1 MLHQSNV
8 GGLLRKLKHIA
19 NAVIWTLAGLFVLVM
34 VLLHV
39 PSCQQFMGRRVAS
52 ALSDKLGA
60 RVSVG
65 RVDLGFLNRL
75 IIDDVVLLDQQGD
88 SMLVASRLAAH
99 VDVLPLLQGQV
110 SVSSV
115 QLFSARA
122 DLYRLPDGKM
132 NFQFVVDSLA
142 SRDTTAAPKPLDVHV
157 GSLILRRCALKWNHH
172 YRADDISAHLVLE
185 RLTDNL
191 VNLKVKKLALH
202 TGTGLR
208 IDDLAFEL
216 FADRTHATL
225 DDFVL
230 RMPHTTLR
238 LGTITATYALPST
251 GRLGAPRL
259 SDGIL
264 MPSLQYEGSILPS
277 TIRLS
282 DVSSFVPRLGRFTD
296 DVDLTASF
304 SGTSTSLRVSG
315 VELRSRP
322 SGIEL
327 RADGSVKGWNR
338 NMSWVANVTRLA
350 LPDGAI
356 AHWVG
361 QWDGHVVL
369 PQEVSRLGAI
379 AFRGFL
385 GGKGDQ
391 LTLRG
396 LLSTDAGKARLAL
409 GRDGHDYSAHVE
421 TEGFDLGR
429 LLADDRLGT
438 VVARL
443 HAKATAKS
451 LSDRDATLSVEGSLK
466 RFDYGGYS
474 FGHLAANMAYVR
486 RTLTGTLTADDPKLQ
501 LRLSGN
507 YHVDSGEY
515 DVNARVDRLSPS
527 AVLRLNTSA
536 DFTLSGMTL
545 DAAHHGGHTRL
556 QMDAPFARILAD
568 GRFSY
573 ATLKASMAS
582 LIARRLPTLPGLPQV
597 NAIPGNELAFR
608 ADIDDAAWMN
618 QLLGIPLTL
627 RQPLHVEGSM
637 DDRTGMVELSA
648 VAPAVVWKDTPLSG
662 ISVDVSTDN
671 DTLKAQAGVR
681 WSDDASDGPRYEL
694 TATAF
699 NNRLHALLGYD
710 NASAT
715 LPLRG
720 TINAETL
727 FFRDVD
733 QTAAAHVTVH
743 PSLVQVG
750 DSTWHVEPS
759 DIVYSQNRL
768 LVDHFA
774 ISHGRQHIAVSG
786 KATHS
791 SADSLL
797 VDLNDVDVSYIL
809 NLVNF
814 HSVDFAGRASG
825 RAVLSSVLGN
835 PSATA
840 RLRVADFR
848 FEEGEMGTLHADVE
862 YNKVTKAI
870 ELKAVADDG
879 PGVTTH
885 IDGYVA
891 PADDDIRLA
900 IRADGT
906 RLDFLKGFC
915 GSFLDDIRAHC
926 YGEVDLIGPLSK
938 PNLTGNVRAKGSVR
952 VSPLNTV
959 YSFDNL
965 RVEARPDEITFLGDT
980 LYDRDRHIG
989 ILSGVL
995 HHRALTR
1002 LTYDLNVRAQNLLGF
1017 DTHEFGDNTFY
1028 GTIYA
1033 TGNCAIRGRSGEVSL
1048 DIDATPE
1055 SGSQIVYNAASP
1067 DAVSDRQFIHWHD
1080 VTPDS
1085 VASVAS
1091 TASDSLS
1098 ATAPNI
1104 PSDLRINFLINAN
1117 PNLTLKV
1124 VMDNTTGDYIALN
1137 GDGAI
1142 RASYFNKGAFDMFGN
1157 FVVDHGTYGITIQN
1171 IIKRQFL
1178 FQPGGTI
1185 TFGGDPYNAALHL
1198 AAKYSLAAVS
1208 LADLNI
1214 GRSFSTNNIRVDC
1227 LMNITGT
1234 PQDPKVDFSL
1244 DMPTV
1249 NSDAKQMVYSLINS
1263 EEEMNQQVLYLL
1275 AVGRFRSQSGNNAN
1289 ENPEGQSQTTL
1300 AMQSLLSG
1308 TISQQ
1313 LNNMLSSTLNTDN
1326 WNFGA
1331 NISTGNEGWTNAEYE
1346 GILNGRLLNNRLL
1359 LNGQF
1364 GYRDNANTDNTSF
1377 IGDFDIRYLIFPNGN
1392 FAIHV
1397 YNQANDRYFTRN
1409 SLNTQGLGIV
1419 LKKDFNGWRDLLG
1432 GGKKKRKAK
1441 NASSQK
1447 SRKK

>member
-1 MLHQSNV
+1 
-8 GGLLRKLKHIA
+8 
-19 NAVIWTLAGLFVLVM
+19 M
-34 VLLHV
+34 VCLHV
-39 PSCQQFMGRRVAS
+39 PSCQQFLGARVAS
-52 ALSDKLGA
+52 ALSARLGT

-65 RVDLGFLNRL
+65 RVDLGFLNRI
-75 IIDDVVLLDQQGD
+75 IIDDVTLLDQQGD

-99 VDVLPLLQGQV
+99 VDVVPLLQGRV

-115 QLFSARA
+115 QLFSTRA
-122 DLYRLPDGKM
+122 DLYRLPNGKM

-142 SRDTTAAPKPLDVHV
+142 SRDTTAAPRPLDVRV
-157 GSLILRRCALKWNHH
+157 ASLILRRCAVRWNRRHEA
-172 YRADDISAHLVLE
+172 RDISAHLVLE
-185 RLTDNL
+185 RLTDDML
-191 VNLKVKKLALH
+191 NLKVKRLALS
-202 TGTGLR
+202 TPAGLR
-208 IDDLAFEL
+208 VDDLRFE
-216 FADRTHATL
+216 FVADRTHATL
-225 DDFVL
+225 TGLVL
-230 RMPHTTLR
+230 RLPHTTLR
-238 LGTITATYALPST
+238 LGDVAATYALAAT
-251 GRLGAPRL
+251 AGRTTPRL
-259 SDGIL
+259 TDGIL

-277 TIRLS
+277 TIRLA
-282 DVSSFVPRLGRFTD
+282 DVAALVPRLARMAD
-296 DVDLTASF
+296 DIELKASF
-304 SGTSTSLRVSG
+304 SGTGTSLRIGSLDLSSRPSG
-315 VELRSRP
+315 VELH
-322 SGIEL
+322 
-327 RADGSVKGWNR
+327 ADGSVSGWDR
-338 NMSWVANVTRLA
+338 KMSWVANVGRMA
-350 LPDGAI
+350 VPDGAL
-356 AHWVG
+356 ARWLG
-361 QWDGHVVL
+361 QWDRHAAL
-369 PQEVSRLGAI
+369 PRQVARLGAV
-379 AFRGFL
+379 AFKGFL
-385 GGKGDQ
+385 GGKGDR

-396 LLSTDAGKARLAL
+396 LVATDAGRARLAL
-409 GRDGHDYSAHVE
+409 GRDGHDYSARVQ
-421 TEGFDLGR
+421 TDGFDLGR
-429 LLADDRLGT
+429 LLDDQRLGT
-438 VVARL
+438 VAGRL
-443 HAKATAKS
+443 HAKATGASPADRNAS
-451 LSDRDATLSVEGSLK
+451 LSAEGSLQ
-466 RFDYGGYS
+466 RFDYGGHS
-474 FGHLAANMAYVR
+474 FGPIAAKLAFAR
-486 RTLTGTLTADDPKLQ
+486 RTLSGVLTADDPKLQ
-501 LRLSGN
+501 MRLSGDW
-507 YHVDSGEY
+507 HVDSREY
-515 DVNARVDRLSPS
+515 EVSAQVDRLAPA
-527 AVLRLNTSA
+527 AVLHLGTQP
-536 DFTLSGMTL
+536 DYTLSAITIG
-545 DAAHHGGHTRL
+545 AAHRGGHTRL
-556 QMDAPFARILAD
+556 QVDAPFATILAQ

-573 ATLKASMAS
+573 ATLPASVAS
-582 LIARRLPTLPGLPQV
+582 LIARRLPTMPGLPRV
-597 NAIPGNELAFR
+597 KTAPGNELDFS
-608 ADIDDAAWMN
+608 ADISDATWMSR
-618 QLLGIPLTL
+618 LFGIPLTL
-627 RQPLHVEGSM
+627 RQPLHVEGAM
-637 DDRTGMVELSA
+637 DDRTGRVELRA
-648 VAPAVVWKDTPLSG
+648 EAPALVWKDTPLSG
-662 ISVDVSTDN
+662 VGVDVDTDN
-671 DTLKAQAGVR
+671 DTLKARAALR
-681 WSDDASDGPRYEL
+681 WSDDAARGPRYEL
-694 TATAF
+694 RAAAA

-710 NASAT
+710 NASAS

-720 TINAETL
+720 AIDSETL
-727 FFRDVD
+727 FFRGEG
-733 QTAAAHVTVH
+733 QAPSAHVTVH
-743 PSLVQVG
+743 PSQVQVG

-786 KATHS
+786 MATPS

-814 HSVDFAGRASG
+814 HSVSFAGRASG
-825 RAVLSSVLGN
+825 RAVLT
-835 PSATA
+835 SALAHPAAKA
-840 RLRVADFR
+840 RLQVADFR
-848 FEEGEMGTLHADVE
+848 FEDGQMGTLHADVE
-862 YNKVTKAI
+862 YNQATKTI
-870 ELKAVADDG
+870 ELRSVADDG
-879 PGVTTH
+879 PGATTR

-906 RLDFLKGFC
+906 RLEFLKGFC
-915 GSFLDDIRAHC
+915 GSFLDRIQAHG
-926 YGEVDLIGPLSK
+926 YGEVDLIGPLSR
-938 PNLTGNVRAKGSVR
+938 PNLTGALRARGSVR
-952 VSPLNTV
+952 VTPLNTV

-965 RVEARPDEITFLGDT
+965 RVEARPDEITFPGDT

-989 ILSGVL
+989 VLSGVL
-995 HHRALTR
+995 RHRALTR
-1002 LTYDLNVRAQNLLGF
+1002 LTYDLDVRAQHLLGF
-1017 DTHEFGDNTFY
+1017 DTHEFGDNTFF

-1048 DIDATPE
+1048 DIDATPDA
-1055 SGSQIVYNAASP
+1055 GSQITYNAATP

-1080 VTPDS
+1080 ATPSPADSTAADS
-1085 VASVAS
+1085 VP
-1091 TASDSLS
+1091 
-1098 ATAPNI
+1098 ATGPDI
-1104 PSDLRINFLINAN
+1104 PADLRINFLINAN
-1117 PNLTLKV
+1117 PNLTLRV

-1157 FVVDHGTYGITIQN
+1157 FVVDHGTYGLTIQN
-1171 IIKRQFL
+1171 IIKRQFI

-1234 PQDPKVDFSL
+1234 PHDPKVDFSL

-1275 AVGRFRSQSGNNAN
+1275 AVGRFRSQSGNNAS
-1289 ENPEGQSQTTL
+1289 ENPEAQSQTTL

-1331 NISTGNEGWTNAEYE
+1331 NISTGNEGWNNAEYE

-1409 SLNTQGLGIV
+1409 SLNTQGLGVV
-1419 LKKDFNGWRDLLG
+1419 LKKDFNGWRDLFG

-1441 NASSQK
+1441 DST
-1447 SRKK
+1447 SRKKGKK

>member
-1 MLHQSNV
+1 MLHQSENV

-39 PSCQQFMGRRVAS
+39 PSCQQF
-52 ALSDKLGA
+52 LGA
-60 RVSVG
+60 RVAAALSERLGTRVSVK
-65 RVDLGFLNRL
+65 RVDLGFLNRI

-99 VDVLPLLQGQV
+99 VDVVPLLQGRV

-115 QLFSARA
+115 QLFSTRA
-122 DLYRLPDGKM
+122 DLYHLPDGTM

-142 SRDTTAAPKPLDVHV
+142 SRDTTAARRPIDVRV
-157 GSLILRRCALKWNHH
+157 ASLILRRCAVKWDHR
-172 YRADDISAHLVLE
+172 YQAGDISAHLVLE
-185 RLTDNL
+185 RFTDDV
-191 VNLKVKKLALH
+191 VNLKVKRLSL
-202 TGTGLR
+202 GTTAGLR
-208 IDDLAFEL
+208 IDDLGFEFL
-216 FADRTHATL
+216 ADRNHATL
-225 DDFVL
+225 TGFVMH
-230 RMPHTTLR
+230 MPHTTLR
-238 LGTITATYALPST
+238 LGRVAATYVLPAA
-251 GRLGAPRL
+251 GRHGRSRL
-259 SDGIL
+259 TDGIV
-264 MPSLQYEGSILPS
+264 MPSLQYEGTILPS

-282 DVSSFVPRLGRFTD
+282 DVAALVPRMGRLAD
-296 DVDLTASF
+296 DIQLTASF
-304 SGTSTSLRVSG
+304 SGTSTSLRIGALNLSSRPSG
-315 VELRSRP
+315 VELQ
-322 SGIEL
+322 
-327 RADGSVKGWNR
+327 ADGSLNGWDR
-338 NMSWVANVTRLA
+338 KMSWVANVKRMA
-350 LPDGAI
+350 LPDGAL
-356 AHWVG
+356 ARWLG
-361 QWDGHVVL
+361 QWDDRTTL
-369 PQEVSRLGAI
+369 PKEVTRLGTI
-379 AFRGFL
+379 GFKGFL
-385 GGKGDQ
+385 GGKGEQ

-396 LLSTDAGKARLAL
+396 LLSTGAGKARLAL
-409 GRDGHDYSAHVE
+409 GRDGHDYSARVE
-421 TEGFDLGR
+421 TDGFDVGR
-429 LLADDRLGT
+429 VLDNRQLGT
-438 VVARL
+438 VAARL
-443 HAKATAKS
+443 HAKATAAS
-451 LSDRDATLSVEGSLK
+451 PADRNAVLSAEGSLQ

-474 FGHLAANMAYVR
+474 FGSIAAKMAFAR
-486 RTLTGTLTADDPKLQ
+486 RKLTATLTADDPKLQ
-501 LRLSGN
+501 MRLSGD
-507 YHVDSGEY
+507 YHVDSHEY
-515 DVNARVDRLSPS
+515 EVDAQVDRLSPP
-527 AVLRLNTSA
+527 AVLHLATSP
-536 DFTLSGMTL
+536 DYVLSAITIG
-545 DAAHHGGHTRL
+545 AAHRGGHTRL
-556 QMDAPFARILAD
+556 QVDAPFASIRAQ
-568 GRFSY
+568 GHFSY
-573 ATLKASMAS
+573 ASLANSVASVM
-582 LIARRLPTLPGLPQV
+582 ARRLPTMPGLPHV
-597 NAIPGNELAFR
+597 KSVPGNELDFS
-608 ADIDDAAWMN
+608 ADIADATWMN

-627 RQPLHVEGSM
+627 RRPLHVEGAM
-637 DDRTGMVELSA
+637 DDRTGQVELSA
-648 VAPAVVWKDTPLSG
+648 EAPALVWKDTPLSG
-662 ISVDVSTDN
+662 VSVDVSTDN
-671 DTLKAQAGVR
+671 DTLKARAALR
-681 WSDDASDGPRYEL
+681 MSDDASAGPRYEL
-694 TATAF
+694 RAAAF
-699 NNRLHALLGYD
+699 NNRLHTLLGYD

-727 FFRDVD
+727 FFRDD
-733 QTAAAHVTVH
+733 GQADAAHVTVH
-743 PSLVQVG
+743 PSEVQVG

-759 DIVYSQNRL
+759 DIVYTQNRL

-786 KATHS
+786 KATAS

-825 RAVLSSVLGN
+825 RAVLSSVFAH
-835 PSATA
+835 PSAKA
-840 RLRVADFR
+840 RLQVAGFR
-848 FEEGEMGTLHADVE
+848 FEDGEMGTLHADVE
-862 YNKVTKAI
+862 YNKATKTI
-870 ELKAVADDG
+870 ELRSVADDG
-879 PGVTTH
+879 PGVTTR

-891 PADDDIRLA
+891 PSDDDIRLA
-900 IRADGT
+900 ICADGT
-906 RLDFLKGFC
+906 RLEFLKGFC
-915 GSFLDDIRAHC
+915 GSFLDNIQANG
-926 YGEVDLIGPLSK
+926 YGEVDLIGPLSR
-938 PNLTGNVRAKGSVR
+938 PNLTGSLRARGSVR

-965 RVEARPDEITFLGDT
+965 RVEARPNEIAFPGDT

-995 HHRALTR
+995 RHKALTR

-1048 DIDATPE
+1048 DIDATPDA
-1055 SGSQIVYNAASP
+1055 GSQITYNAASP

-1080 VTPDS
+1080 ATPSPADSAAADS
-1085 VASVAS
+1085 VPAA
-1091 TASDSLS
+1091 
-1098 ATAPNI
+1098 APDI
-1104 PSDLRINFLINAN
+1104 PADLRINFLINAN
-1117 PNLTLKV
+1117 PNLTLRV
-1124 VMDNTTGDYIALN
+1124 VMDNATGDYIALN

-1157 FVVDHGTYGITIQN
+1157 FVVDHGTYGVTIQN

-1234 PQDPKVDFSL
+1234 PHDPKVDFSL

-1275 AVGRFRSQSGNNAN
+1275 AVGRFRSQSGNNAG
-1289 ENPEGQSQTTL
+1289 ENPEAQSQTTL

-1331 NISTGNEGWTNAEYE
+1331 NISTGNEGWNNAEYE

-1364 GYRDNANTDNTSF
+1364 GYRDNANTENTSF

-1409 SLNTQGLGIV
+1409 SLNTQGLGVV
-1419 LKKDFNGWRDLLG
+1419 LKKDFNGWRDLFG
-1432 GGKKKRKAK
+1432 GEKKKRKAK
-1441 NASSQK
+1441 HAPSLK
-1447 SRKK
+1447 SGKK